1 MRIILLELRP
11 IKCESGWK
19 RFPVSNQSIIVKE
32 LKYLYSSPKSRQD
45 LRNPPVD
52 VWTLSGKIQSFP
64 VNFENKLRDVTM
76 PLLKELP
83 KPTVLSVSL
92 TPLSDNSDDISSER
106 SITSSRTTRN
116 TENKTVADDL
126 LGGRKRDTPQ
136 NTQDVQAYECIIRQ
150 KERSVLDN

>member
-45 LRNPPVD
+45 LRSPPVD

-64 VNFENKLRDVTM
+64 VNFENMLRDVTM

-92 TPLSDNSDDISSER
+92 TPLSDNSDNSSSER

-116 TENKTVADDL
+116 TENKTVADNL
-126 LGGRKRDTPQ
+126 LGGRKRNTPQ
-136 NTQDVQAYECIIRQ
+136 NTQDIQAYEFIIRQ
-150 KERSVLDN
+150 NERDVLDN